1 MFLII
6 TKNDAKRWTF
16 GIPFLKKYI
25 LTYDY
30 DNRVIG
36 FYRQFKRRYF
46 RRGIFFKYNI
56 IKIIFFIFLT
66 LVFGILAFFIGRHIF
81 GYKRKKRLNE
91 LQENYKYEEKD
102 EENENNNINEYT
114 RNTNQDKLIELE
126 MEKL

>member
-1 MFLII
+1 M
-6 TKNDAKRWTF
+6 
-16 GIPFLKKYI
+16 
-25 LTYDY
+25 
-30 DNRVIG
+30 
-36 FYRQFKRRYF
+36 
-46 RRGIFFKYNI
+46 
-56 IKIIFFIFLT
+56 T

-102 EENENNNINEYT
+102 EENENNNINDYT